1 MKEQLERQRAELEEK
16 RKKLLASGK
25 GKTKGLFK

>member
-16 RKKLLASGK
+16 KKRILTGK
-25 GKTKGLFK
+25 GKSKGLFK